1 MSSWA
6 ISTISRVIN
15 DLDVFR
21 DGRTPSP
28 DVLDAFGLSLELV
41 FCELIV
47 EQTFNSNHQNIDEA
61 CELVRNAL
69 CTISSM
75 QDVQREST
83 NVDSIEQPTVVISGR
98 VGRPKFEIS
107 HDQLSF
113 LLENRFTICQIADML
128 AVSERTIYR
137 RMSDFSLS
145 VRAQYASLSDDELD
159 HLVYEIHCQFPTCGN
174 VQMQGHLFAQ
184 GYGVQQVRVRESLRR
199 IDPEG
204 CIIRRLN
211 VINRR
216 QYRVPGPRSLWH
228 IDGNHKLIR

>member
-1 MSSWA
+1 
-6 ISTISRVIN
+6 
-15 DLDVFR
+15 
-21 DGRTPSP
+21 
-28 DVLDAFGLSLELV
+28 
-41 FCELIV
+41 
-47 EQTFNSNHQNIDEA
+47 
-61 CELVRNAL
+61 
-69 CTISSM
+69 
-75 QDVQREST
+75 
-83 NVDSIEQPTVVISGR
+83 
-98 VGRPKFEIS
+98 
-107 HDQLSF
+107 
-113 LLENRFTICQIADML
+113 ML

-145 VRAQYASLSDDELD
+145 VRAQYVSLSDDELD

-184 GYGVQQVRVRESLRR
+184 GYRVQQVRVRESLRR

-228 IDGNHKLIR
+228 IAGNHKLIR